1 MRALSSLLALL
12 VLAAPAAALELEW
25 ARTHDGG
32 GAYTDEALAAV
43 VDPAGDLIVAG
54 VSFDA
59 VTGADLL
66 LRKLDRTTGDPLW
79 TLRVPSYDGNSM
91 ALTAMEWDGRGDLL
105 VASYIVGCAG

>member
-1 MRALSSLLALL
+1 MRALPCLLALL
-12 VLAAPAAALELEW
+12 VLAAPAAALDLEW

-32 GAYTDEALAAV
+32 AAYTDEAVAAL
-43 VDPAGDLIVAG
+43 VDPAGDLIVGG
-54 VSFDA
+54 VSHDG

-66 LRKLDRTTGDPLW
+66 LRKLDRATGDPLW
-79 TLRVPSYDGNSM
+79 TLRVPSYDGNDM